1 MLRIAVMSVIFME
14 HIFFLNIR
22 WNRLKVYFYDG
33 LELKL
38 WGLSELG
45 LILSI

>member
-1 MLRIAVMSVIFME
+1 MIN
-14 HIFFLNIR
+14 IFFLNIR
-22 WNRLKVYFYDG
+22 WNRLKVYFYNG
-33 LELKL
+33 LKLKL